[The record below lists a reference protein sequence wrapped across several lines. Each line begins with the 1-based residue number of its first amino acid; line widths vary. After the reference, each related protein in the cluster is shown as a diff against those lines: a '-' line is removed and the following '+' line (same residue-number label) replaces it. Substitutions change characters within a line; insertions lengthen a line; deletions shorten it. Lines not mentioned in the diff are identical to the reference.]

1 VWANRSNKRQQF
13 IEPGDVE
20 QALQTASAIGDDR
33 LQRQSRGYV
42 VPDSFT
48 HGTSEQRK
56 RWFMTGLKE
65 GTVQACNTFNTAQ
78 L

>member
-1 VWANRSNKRQQF
+1 
-13 IEPGDVE
+13 
-20 QALQTASAIGDDR
+20 
-33 LQRQSRGYV
+33 V

>member
-1 VWANRSNKRQQF
+1 MNLLD
-13 IEPGDVE
+13 EGDLDE
-20 QALQTASAIGDDR
+20 AINAASAVGDDR
-33 LQRQSRGYV
+33 IQKSMQGYV

-56 RWFMTGLKE
+56 QWFYKGFRAGDLS
-65 GTVQACNTFNTAQ
+65 GWNTFQEGN